1 MSGPR
6 EHPPE
11 ATGWH
16 LADDELRTYLAG
28 RASPPGLWS
37 TEKHLEACARCRDGL
52 SRVADAETVENGWS
66 RLDASLDE
74 PRRGPVES
82 VLVAMGVPEHTARL
96 LAATP
101 ALRLPWLVA
110 VALTLMSTAAGAH
123 LAQSMSTPVAFL
135 AAAPLLPLAG
145 VAVSFGPGLDPT
157 YELTLVAPVDTF
169 RLVLLRAVV
178 VLATSIGLS
187 AVACLALPDVGLL
200 ALAWLLPALALTLL
214 GLALTP
220 SLGPV
225 VASALTGLGWLAA
238 LTVTVRGATGASV
251 LFGPA
256 GQLAAAAVGL
266 AAATAVLLVRGRFD
280 TSRSFDPAP
289 RFGARRLS

>member
-1 MSGPR
+1 MN
-6 EHPPE
+6 
-11 ATGWH
+11 WH
-16 LADDELRTYLAG
+16 VPDDELVAYAVG

-37 TEKHLEACARCRDGL
+37 TETHLEACARCREAL
-52 SRVADAETVENGWS
+52 ARFADAKTVDGGWD
-66 RLDASLDE
+66 RLDARLDE

-82 VLVAMGVPEHTARL
+82 VLVAVGVPEHTARL

-110 VALTLMSTAAGAH
+110 VALTLVSTAAGAH
-123 LAQSMSTPVAFL
+123 LAQSMSTPLVFL

-169 RLVLLRAVV
+169 RLVLLRAVT
-178 VLATSIGLS
+178 VLATTITLS
-187 AVACLALPDVGLL
+187 AVASLALPDVGLL
-200 ALAWLLPALALTLL
+200 ALAWMLPALALTLL

-225 VASALTGLGWLAA
+225 VASALAGLAWLAA
-238 LTVTVRGATGASV
+238 LTVTVSGSTGASV

-266 AAATAVLLVRGRFD
+266 AAAIAVLLVRGHFD